1 MFSREIE
8 SFHDHLA
15 FCCTNGHCGGS
26 DYLARNR
33 KPCYS
38 QDVIQTKGNLPVSE
52 DSSKRS
58 PEERNIRKQLGKV
71 RRYLAKSTDAN
82 MRSSWESRIAVYEA
96 QLVKAE
102 ARPRWIG

>member
-1 MFSREIE
+1 LISP
-8 SFHDHLA
+8 SA
-15 FCCTNGHCGGS
+15 QS
-26 DYLARNR
+26 DYLARGHEL
-33 KPCYS
+33 CY
-38 QDVIQTKGNLPVSE
+38 DNNVIQTKGTQPNSE
-52 DSSKRS
+52 VGRNRS

>member
-1 MFSREIE
+1 M
-8 SFHDHLA
+8 
-15 FCCTNGHCGGS
+15 T
-26 DYLARNR
+26 
-33 KPCYS
+33 
-38 QDVIQTKGNLPVSE
+38 QTKGTLPISE

-82 MRSSWESRIAVYEA
+82 MRSSWENRITVYEA

-102 ARPRWIG
+102 ARARYIG